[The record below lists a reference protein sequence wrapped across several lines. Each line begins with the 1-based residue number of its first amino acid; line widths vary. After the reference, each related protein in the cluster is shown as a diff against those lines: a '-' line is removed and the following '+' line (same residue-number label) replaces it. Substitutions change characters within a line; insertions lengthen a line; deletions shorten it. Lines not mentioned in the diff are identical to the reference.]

1 MKYYRLISAFSVAFL
16 ATFFCA
22 CSDVREMPRPQLS
35 SSSEKIVE
43 TSSSEEIESSSSE
56 VIESSSV
63 ELPPSS
69 SSVAPR
75 PPKPVPPSS
84 SSAPDLCASAP
95 NAALCD
101 KRDGRIY
108 RTVRIGGQVW
118 MAENLKF
125 QAPGSWCYED
135 KAENCSTY
143 GRLYKWTTA
152 VGLDDSYLSKSA
164 KDLLASEIRGICPEG
179 WHVPT
184 SAEMKTLYSGLR
196 KKLKDRKDSVVEG
209 VGTSLK
215 KKDGWEESD
224 EAPPGTDRFGFGA
237 VPGGYRNANGVFNYL
252 GQDCNFWV
260 ASEASE
266 AGRAPYW
273 NLYFANEDFLGV
285 YNNVKSTGYS
295 LRCVKNAE

>member
-1 MKYYRLISAFSVAFL
+1 MKNFYLISAFFAVVSA
-16 ATFFCA
+16 AYFCA
-22 CSDVREMPRPQLS
+22 CSDVKEMPRLPLS
-35 SSSEKIVE
+35 SSSEPIIE
-43 TSSSEEIESSSSE
+43 SSSEPESSSSEEIESSSE
-56 VIESSSV
+56 VV
-63 ELPPSS
+63 VPSS
-69 SSVAPR
+69 SSEAPKR
-75 PPKPVPPSS
+75 PKPVPPSS

-285 YNNVKSTGYS
+285 YNNLKSTGYS

>member
-1 MKYYRLISAFSVAFL
+1 MKKSYLISAFFVGAL
-16 ATFFCA
+16 AMLLGA
-22 CSDVREMPRPQLS
+22 CSDVKEVPPPPSSSSAEPVIES
-35 SSSEKIVE
+35 SSSEP
-43 TSSSEEIESSSSE
+43 ESSSSE
-56 VIESSSV
+56 VIESSSEEV
-63 ELPPSS
+63 VPSS
-69 SSVAPR
+69 SSEAPKR
-75 PPKPVPPSS
+75 PKPVPPSS

-295 LRCVKNAE
+295 LRCLKNAE

>member
-1 MKYYRLISAFSVAFL
+1 MKKSYLISAFFAVAL
-16 ATFFCA
+16 AMFFGA

-35 SSSEKIVE
+35 SSSEQIVE

-56 VIESSSV
+56 VVESSSV

-69 SSVAPR
+69 SSEAPKR
-75 PPKPVPPSS
+75 PKPVPPSS

-135 KAENCSTY
+135 KQENCSTY

-164 KDLLASEIRGICPEG
+164 KDLLTTEVRGICPEG

-237 VPGGYRNANGVFNYL
+237 VPGGYRNSNGVFNYL